1 MQKCMRATPSP
12 LTILATIF
20 ATTSALTPAIAA
32 AAPPPQVTPPLAYR
46 YIAITSNADDECET
60 KSPNWTGK
68 RLFRNSKQAQLR
80 RYCVFT
86 VIDPKGEGFPTSEF
100 LRADPDYDV
109 LLPQG
114 DLGADHQVRT
124 ALRDTWRKSMGLSM
138 QSQTL
143 YGGKAP
149 GVLKL
154 SPTPPIDSLAQVAVL
169 DTADRLRPY
178 ASATPARQHGLAM
191 AEIIREVRCPA
202 GEAACVPLST
212 FVPVIAPP
220 SESAPPFDRPTVANS
235 SENLGSLGTLAQGIH
250 ETVTTWQTF
259 NKKNP
264 HPDAP
269 LVLNLSVGWDPR
281 WVPPEWVGSGPWDIT
296 DRVSHNDLINKPSDA
311 IPAPVQAVHAALV
324 RASCFDVLAIAAAG
338 NNTAGACEQQ
348 NAMAPA
354 VWEQMLAPDREFC
367 EILFAGELPKE
378 RPGKPKL
385 EVKREALVY
394 AAGGL
399 LTMTSAAP
407 LPTSRMGE
415 TAPRFVPA
423 SHVVVGSGSNRTDAW
438 TGTSVAAAAIS
449 GLAANLW
456 SYDLRLTSHQVM
468 ALIDASGADGPTLP
482 APSLLRGAAPPNSP
496 WTRPEHAVRVSPD
509 RAFKNL
515 CLADGPLCARN
526 PYIPPLVPGDTSL
539 TSAVADEQPE
549 IPNQSTWLTPLTRKT
564 IASGCP
570 TKRTHYFA
578 AALASAAPPVSAS
591 PSVMAWTRPQPETPI
606 CSVCPIKDK
615 KLILSLSPDQTSS
628 ALFAAGPTVT
638 LDNPLLEFRFGKE
651 GYISVSLGQLTIDK
665 AAGREL
671 SLESYKV
678 ELAGGAVVSLAKALE
693 DNAITA
699 GTLTVFVPD
708 GTQVKSLV
716 SVIPVLD

>member
-1 MQKCMRATPSP
+1 MQKCMRATSSP

-32 AAPPPQVTPPLAYR
+32 AAPPVARR
-46 YIAITSNADDECET
+46 YIAITAKAGDKCET
-60 KSPNWTGK
+60 TSKNWTGQT
-68 RLFRNSKQAQLR
+68 LFRNPKQSQFQ

-86 VIDPKGEGFPTSEF
+86 VKDPKGDGFPTSEF
-100 LRADPDYDV
+100 RRADPDYDV

-114 DLGADHQVRT
+114 ELGADSDVRT
-124 ALRDTWRKSMGLSM
+124 ALRDTWRVSMGLATK
-138 QSQTL
+138 SQAL
-143 YGGKAP
+143 YEGKAP
-149 GVLKL
+149 GVIKPL
-154 SPTPPIDSLAQVAVL
+154 PAPPIDSLAQVAVL

-191 AEIIREVRCPA
+191 AEIVREVRCPA

-220 SESAPPFDRPTVANS
+220 SESTHPFDRATVANS

-250 ETVTTWQTF
+250 DAVTTWQIL

-281 WVPPEWVGSGPWDIT
+281 WYPPDWVGSEPWDIK
-296 DRVSHNDLINKPSDA
+296 DRVTHKSLIDEPSGT
-311 IPAPVQAVHAALV
+311 IPAPVQAVHAALM

-354 VWEQMLAPDREFC
+354 VWEQMLAPDRKFC
-367 EILFAGELPKE
+367 DTLFPGELPKE
-378 RPGKPKL
+378 RPGKPEL
-385 EVKREALVY
+385 AVKRKALVY

-399 LTMTSAAP
+399 LTMTNAAP

-415 TAPRFVPA
+415 MAPRFVPA

-482 APSLLRGAAPPNSP
+482 APSLLRGAAPPSLS
-496 WTRPEHAVRVSPD
+496 WTRPKHAVRVSPD

-526 PYIPPLVPGDTSL
+526 PYIPPLVPSATPL

-549 IPNQSTWLTPLTRKT
+549 IPNQATWWTMLTHKT
-564 IASGCP
+564 ITSGCP

-578 AALASAAPPVSAS
+578 AALVSAAPPVSAS

-615 KLILSLSPDQTSS
+615 KLILSLNPDQTSS
-628 ALFAAGPTVT
+628 ALFAAAPTVT

-651 GYISVSLGQLTIDK
+651 GYISVSLGQLSIDK

-678 ELAGGAVVSLAKALE
+678 ELAGGTVVSLAKALE

-708 GTQVKSLV
+708 GKSLV